1 MKSALF
7 SLSLLLSLP
16 LQAQAADLK
25 KPACADAAFHQ
36 FDFWVGDWDVTT
48 PQGKP
53 AGRNRIQAILDGCAI
68 SEEWTGAGGT
78 NGRSH
83 SAWDATRKQ
92 WNQYWAADDAGV
104 LYLSGSLQDGRM
116 VLSGEQVDPA
126 SGKHSPQRVTWT
138 PNADGSVR
146 QLWES
151 SADGGKTW
159 TTVFE
164 GIYRRRT

>member
-1 MKSALF
+1 MRTLLF
-7 SLSLLLSLP
+7 SLPLLLSLP
-16 LQAQAADLK
+16 LQAQVADVK
-25 KPACADAAFHQ
+25 KPACADAVFHQ

-53 AGRNRIQAILDGCAI
+53 AGRNRIQAVLKGCAI

-78 NGRSH
+78 NGRSY
-83 SAWDATRKQ
+83 SAWDARNAQ
-92 WNQYWAADDAGV
+92 WNQYWVADDAGV
-104 LYLSGSLQDGRM
+104 LYLSGSLQGGSM
-116 VLSGEQVDPA
+116 VLSGEQMDPA
-126 SGKHSPQRVTWT
+126 SGKRSPQRVTWT

-164 GIYRRRT
+164 GIYRRRA

>member
-1 MKSALF
+1 MKTVLF

-16 LQAQAADLK
+16 LQAQAADPK
-25 KPACADAAFHQ
+25 KPVCADAVFHQ

-53 AGRNRIQAILDGCAI
+53 AGRNRIQSILEGCAI

-83 SAWDATRKQ
+83 SAWDARNKQ
-92 WNQYWAADDAGV
+92 WNQYWVADDAGV
-104 LYLSGSLQDGRM
+104 LYLSGSLRDGSM
-116 VLSGEQVDPA
+116 VLSGEQLDPA
-126 SGKHSPQRVTWT
+126 SGKRSPQRVTWT

-164 GIYRRRT
+164 GIYRRRS